1 MNKLKASRDNALEIF
16 NKYGICIIEDYVNNE
31 ELKILLEEFN
41 RILTDNKSKLDKS
54 INNRCYRASMSD
66 LLNYKMT
73 NKIFKSDYIN
83 ILSKNLIGDFQYERL
98 FVHEDFKNEG
108 TNNVYPHF
116 DYDRKLKFY
125 LCINDLGLDNGCFK
139 ILPNSRTISQ
149 NKRQSNCRLNQFD
162 TRGKF
167 FNGTIIEKDE
177 LIPIICK
184 AGTMI
189 IFDTNT
195 IHCGGDN
202 FKENE
207 YRQVMRLHLKKIV

>member
-1 MNKLKASRDNALEIF
+1 MDKLKATRVNAFEIF
-16 NKYGICIIEDYVNNE
+16 NEYGICIIEDYVNNE

-41 RILTDNKSKLDKS
+41 KILTDNKSNLDKS

-66 LLNYKMT
+66 LTSYKMT
-73 NKIFKSDYIN
+73 NKVFKSDYIN
-83 ILSKNLIGDFQYERL
+83 DLAKNLIGDFQYDGL
-98 FVHEDFKNEG
+98 FIHEDFQNEH

-116 DYDRKLKFY
+116 DCDRKLKFY

-139 ILPNSRTISQ
+139 ALPNSREISQ
-149 NKRQSNCRLNQFD
+149 NKRQNSCRLNHFD
-162 TRGKF
+162 PNGKF
-167 FNGTIIEKDE
+167 FNGTIIEKDK
-177 LIPIICK
+177 LTPIICK

-202 FKENE
+202 FKDNK
-207 YRQVMRLHLKKIV
+207 YRQVMRLHLRKK